1 MNKLLNMISG
11 IFGAIGSIIAGLF
24 GGWSTGISVLC
35 LFIVLDFV
43 TGIIG
48 AALCKSNKS
57 EKSETGGINSK
68 VIWIGILKKIL
79 ELMMVVVCH
88 QFDLLLGANY
98 IRDAVVIAY
107 IITETVSIIE
117 NAGLIG
123 LPIPPIITKVIDVL
137 KNKNDNINVE

>member
-1 MNKLLNMISG
+1 MNKLLNVVSCIG
-11 IFGAIGSIIAGLF
+11 GAIGSVIAGLF

-35 LFIVLDFV
+35 LFIVLDFI
-43 TGIIG
+43 TGIVG
-48 AALCKSNKS
+48 AALCKS

-68 VIWIGILKKIL
+68 VIWVGILKKIL
-79 ELMMVVVCH
+79 ELMMVVVGH
-88 QFDLLLGANY
+88 QFDLLLGATY

>member
-1 MNKLLNMISG
+1 MNKLLNMMSG

-35 LFIVLDFV
+35 IFIVLDFV

-48 AALCKSNKS
+48 AALCKSN
-57 EKSETGGINSK
+57 KSETGGINSK

-79 ELMMVVVCH
+79 ELMMVVVGH

-137 KNKNDNINVE
+137 KNKNDNISVE

>member
-1 MNKLLNMISG
+1 MNKLLTVVSSVGG
-11 IFGAIGSIIAGLF
+11 IIGSFFAGLF

-35 LFIVLDFV
+35 IFIVLDFI
-43 TGIIG
+43 TGLVG
-48 AALCKSNKS
+48 AALCKSN
-57 EKSETGGINSK
+57 KSETGGINSK

-79 ELMMVVVCH
+79 ELMMVVIGH
-88 QFDLLLGANY
+88 QLDLLIGATY

-123 LPIPPIITKVIDVL
+123 LPIPSIITKVIDVL
-137 KNKNDNINVE
+137 KNKNDNIDIE

>member
-1 MNKLLNMISG
+1 MNKILYFVSTVGG
-11 IFGAIGSIIAGLF
+11 IIGSFIFGLF

-35 LFIVLDFV
+35 IFIVLDFI

-48 AALCKSNKS
+48 AILCKS
-57 EKSETGGINSK
+57 EKSESGGLNSK
-68 VIWIGILKKIL
+68 VIWLGIIKKVL
-79 ELMMVVVCH
+79 ELTMVAVGH
-88 QFDLLLGANY
+88 QFDLLLGATY

-123 LPIPPIITKVIDVL
+123 LPIPPIIKKVIDVL
-137 KNKNDNINVE
+137 KNKNDSIDIK

>member
-1 MNKLLNMISG
+1 MNKLLNIVSCIG
-11 IFGAIGSIIAGLF
+11 GAIGSVIAGLF
-24 GGWSTGISVLC
+24 GGWNTGISVLC
-35 LFIVLDFV
+35 LFIVLDFI

-48 AALCKSNKS
+48 AALCKSN
-57 EKSETGGINSK
+57 KSETGGINSK

-79 ELMMVVVCH
+79 ELMMVVVGH
-88 QFDLLLGANY
+88 QFDLLLGATY